1 MDATACTYAIETHGL
16 TKSFHRKRA
25 VDNVDL
31 HVPAGSIYGLVGKN
45 GAGKSTLLKL
55 VSGLLRRDAGS
66 VSIFGSPHASCQTDA
81 RLGILIEKPAV
92 YERLDPFENLMNRAL
107 VLGLPNPKQACREVL
122 ALVGLSEREAGDGE
136 FRLLWPRGSYT
147 DDLST
152 GMRQRLGVA
161 LALIGNPEVL
171 VLDEPFSGIDPAGAK
186 SIRNTIRRL
195 SRERGV
201 TVIVSSHTIAHLER
215 ICTHFGIMRAG
226 GLIREVTSAELLEA
240 RTARL
245 VVRVTNPECAVALL
259 AEGMPDLVLSVL
271 KDGQLTIQMTPEL
284 EKDEGRA
291 ALSELLMRG
300 GVAVTEMRPVATDLE
315 GELVRLMEG
324 VHAAGGTHPEGRR

>member
-1 MDATACTYAIETHGL
+1 MDATTRTYAIETHGL
-16 TKSFHRKRA
+16 TKAFHRKRA
-25 VDNVDL
+25 VDNVNL

-55 VSGLLRRDAGS
+55 VSGLLARDEGS
-66 VSIFGSPHASCQTDA
+66 VSILGSPLASCQTDA
-81 RLGILIEKPAV
+81 RLGILIEQPAV

-107 VLGLPNPKQACREVL
+107 VLGLPNPRQACREVL

-186 SIRNTIRRL
+186 SIRTTIRRL
-195 SRERGV
+195 SREQGV

-215 ICTHFGIMRAG
+215 MCTHFGVMRAG
-226 GLIREVTSAELLEA
+226 KLVREVTSAELLEA

-245 VVRVTNPECAVALL
+245 VVRVTNSERAVALL
-259 AEGMPDLVLSVL
+259 AEGMPDLALSVL
-271 KDGQLTIQMTPEL
+271 KDGRLTIHMTPEL

-324 VHAAGGTHPEGRR
+324 VHAAGSSRPEGR